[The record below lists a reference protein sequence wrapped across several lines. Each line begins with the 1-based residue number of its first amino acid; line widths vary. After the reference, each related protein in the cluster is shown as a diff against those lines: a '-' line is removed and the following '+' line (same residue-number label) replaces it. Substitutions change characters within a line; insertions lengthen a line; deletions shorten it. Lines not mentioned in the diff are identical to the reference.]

1 MEQPDIEIGALV
13 KAKRLRFNKK
23 PEVEIRFEGEPDV
36 DSLSGSKRKNLSE
49 TVEPGKTYRDVLVG
63 WRAAARLDLSNRD
76 DRSD

>member
-1 MEQPDIEIGALV
+1 MR
-13 KAKRLRFNKK
+13 K
-23 PEVEIRFEGEPDV
+23 
-36 DSLSGSKRKNLSE
+36 SLPE